1 MEAPAKA
8 PPIGN
13 TAAAKLSGAFR
24 RLRNIRAWGIW
35 RSDDV
40 EIRGRTTLE
49 VNYDRISAS
58 LGSLL
63 LVWSQLEK
71 SFRDEVIRFHGSLP
85 PRAHGIAAVVRTWE
99 SAVIAAQ
106 PASSLCPSL
115 ATIVRCQL
123 QGPLDMRNG
132 LCHGLVGISAA
143 NKQVPAQLHWELN
156 GEKHSISWEDLQKCF
171 GWLSRLPRAISIISD
186 RSLDRLG
193 SRATNTAENREWWR
207 SEFDLELP
215 EP

>member
-24 RLRNIRAWGIW
+24 RLQNIRAWGIW

-40 EIRGRTTLE
+40 ESRGRTTLE

-63 LVWSQLEK
+63 LVWSKLEK

-99 SAVIAAQ
+99 TAVIAAQ

-132 LCHGLVGISAA
+132 LCHGLVGISAE
-143 NKQVPAQLHWELN
+143 NGEEPAQLHWELN
-156 GEKHSISWEDLQKCF
+156 GEKHSITWEDLQKCF
-171 GWLSRLPRAISIISD
+171 RWLSGLRRAISIISNPT
-186 RSLDRLG
+186 LDRPG
-193 SRATNTAENREWWR
+193 SRGTNTPENREWWR
-207 SEFDLELP
+207 SEFDLKLP